1 MFKSQLDISKN
12 ACRSLFPPKRTFK
25 IKLDSKIDGVL
36 MLQVKKKVLW
46 KNLIMPRLNWISQ
59 NTDLVKTLFKIN

>member
-36 MLQVKKKVLW
+36 MLQVKKSVVEKFNYAEIELDFTKHRFS
-46 KNLIMPRLNWISQ
+46 KNII
-59 NTDLVKTLFKIN
+59 